1 VTEAASGRSTESVP
15 SAGLWLATL
24 QRLVGR
30 AAHEVKN
37 SLNGVAVN
45 LEVVRSRAARPGAGA
60 DAVARFAESA
70 GEQFDRLTAQTE
82 ALLWLAREPREPCD
96 VAMVAASLHALLGGV
111 MLAGH
116 GEPVLLLEPSGDS
129 APTGVPG
136 EMVRLVLGEIVLAA
150 IEQGRP
156 VRLRV
161 DAGGDGARVVVCGAA
176 PTMSLP
182 ALAPAVETLAL
193 EGGVGLERHHEALTL
208 TFAPARR

>member
-24 QRLVGR
+24 QRLAGR

-45 LEVVRSRAARPGAGA
+45 LEVVRSRAARPGAAA

-70 GEQFDRLTAQTE
+70 GEQFDRLSSQTE

-96 VAMVAASLHALLGGV
+96 VALVAASLHALLGSV
-111 MLAGH
+111 MLAGR
-116 GEPVLLLEPSGDS
+116 GEPVLSLEPAGDS
-129 APTGVPG
+129 APTAVPG
-136 EMVRLVLGEIVLAA
+136 ETVRLVLGEVVLAA
-150 IEQGRP
+150 IEQGLP
-156 VRLRV
+156 VRVRV
-161 DAGGDGARVVVCGAA
+161 DAGGDGARVFVCGAA

-182 ALAPAVETLAL
+182 ALPPAVETFAQ
-193 EGGVGLERHHEALTL
+193 EGGVGVERNGAMLTL
-208 TFAPARR
+208 TFAAARR

>member
-1 VTEAASGRSTESVP
+1 MIEAASGRSRTSVP
-15 SAGLWLATL
+15 SAGPWLATL

-30 AAHEVKN
+30 ASHEVKN

-45 LEVVRSRAARPGAGA
+45 LEVVRSRAARPGVGA

-96 VAMVAASLHALLGGV
+96 VAAVAASLHALLGSV
-111 MLAGH
+111 MLAGR
-116 GEPVLLLEPSGDS
+116 GEPVFALEPSGDS
-129 APTGVPG
+129 APTGVMG
-136 EMVRLVLGEIVLAA
+136 ETVRVLLGEVVLAA
-150 IEQGRP
+150 IEQGAPIRM
-156 VRLRV
+156 RV

-176 PTMSLP
+176 PTMTLP
-182 ALAPAVETLAL
+182 TLAPAVETLAT
-193 EGGVGLERHHEALTL
+193 ESGVGLGRGHDALTL